1 MAAVNPVPAAAGDE
15 ADPKKPWKALV
26 PIVLG
31 VLYAVI
37 EAVQIATGDGAWDN
51 DDTMA
56 VIAAAVTALG
66 VYLVRNP
73 RVSERR
79 SNY

>member
-1 MAAVNPVPAAAGDE
+1 MPNLAGPTPNVDE

-26 PIVLG
+26 PIVVG
-31 VLYAVI
+31 VLYAVV

-51 DDTMA
+51 DDTLA
-56 VIAAAVTALG
+56 VIAAAITALG

-73 RVSERR
+73 KVGERH
-79 SNY
+79 

>member
-1 MAAVNPVPAAAGDE
+1 MADVNPVVTTGE

-26 PIVLG
+26 PIVIG

-37 EAVQIATGDGAWDN
+37 EAVQISLGDGSWDN
-51 DDTMA
+51 DDWMA
-56 VIAAAVTALG
+56 VIAAAITALG

-73 RVSERR
+73 KVGEGNVVRH
-79 SNY
+79 